1 MYSLINNPATGDTL
15 TNNMWI
21 VGGVLA
27 AMVVV
32 VIIVLAVS
40 KKKGD

>member
-1 MYSLINNPATGDTL
+1 MFDLINNPATGDTL
-15 TNNMWI
+15 TNKMWI

-27 AMVVV
+27 AMIVV
-32 VIIVLAVS
+32 VIIVLVVS